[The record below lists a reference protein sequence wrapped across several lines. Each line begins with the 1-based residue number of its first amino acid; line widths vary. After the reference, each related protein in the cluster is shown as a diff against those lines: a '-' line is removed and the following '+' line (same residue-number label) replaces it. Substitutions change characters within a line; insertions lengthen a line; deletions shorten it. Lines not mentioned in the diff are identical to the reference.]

1 MSVGLNS
8 AQKDAVDTLSGP
20 LLVLAGAGSGKTR
33 VVTYRIAKLIDSGI
47 APERI
52 LAVTFTNKAAQEMQH
67 RVREQLKGG
76 QNSKPEIST
85 FHSLCVRILRRQID
99 VLGYPRSFSIV
110 DAADQDTMAR
120 KVLREI
126 RVHTSQLSPRE
137 LIYQISGWKSKCIRP
152 EQAAQIADTD
162 KQHVAAAGYR
172 RYQSELKRMGSVDF
186 DDLLLLTDDLFSAH
200 SNALEEEAGRF
211 DHLLI
216 DEYQDTNAIQYRI
229 VKALAAPHGN
239 LCVVGDDDQ
248 SIYGF
253 RGSEVEHILHFQDDW
268 PKAKV
273 VRLETNY
280 RSTAAIL
287 ETANTLISYNKSR
300 LDKSLIAARPAG
312 QKPRI
317 EQFRDE
323 NVEAEQVVYAIQR
336 QIESG
341 HWEPSD
347 FAILFRTNEQPR
359 VFETELRKR
368 NLPYVLVGSKSF
380 FDRKEVRDL
389 LAYLKTVLRPRDESS
404 LRRILNT
411 PARGISNKTMDVLV
425 AEATDRGEAMWDVMQ
440 DAAFLKTALPVPARM
455 AISNFIEMI
464 GSLQTAFHSKCSLD
478 AINALI
484 EKSDYEKEVE
494 RASNTPEERDMRW
507 NNVQELVN
515 AFSGFLSK
523 KREPTLL
530 GFLDEVALNAA
541 DLESDKDKQLS
552 KNAIALMTLHASK
565 GLEFPICY
573 MVGMEEGILPH
584 RRSLEEDGDDVS
596 EERRLAYVGVTR
608 AQELLYLSLSL
619 SRMKWGKSR
628 ETKPSR
634 FLFEMI
640 GMSDNPN
647 KYDRSHPK
655 KARGSGRHVRSDNT

>member
-1 MSVGLNS
+1 MSAGLNA
-8 AQKDAVDTLSGP
+8 AQNEAVNTLNGP

-33 VVTYRIAKLIDSGI
+33 VVTYRIAKLIATGI
-47 APERI
+47 QPERI

-67 RVREQLKGG
+67 RVREQLKSG
-76 QNSKPEIST
+76 QNGKPEIST
-85 FHSLCVRILRRQID
+85 FHSLCVRILRRQIE
-99 VLGYPRSFSIV
+99 VLGYPKSFSIV

-137 LIYQISGWKSKCIRP
+137 LIYQISSWKSKCIRP
-152 EQAAQIADTD
+152 ERASQIADTD

-200 SNALEEEAGRF
+200 ALALAEEANRF

-229 VKALAAPHGN
+229 VKALASPHGN

-253 RGSEVEHILHFQDDW
+253 RGSEVEHILHFEDDW
-268 PKAKV
+268 PGAKV
-273 VRLETNY
+273 IRLQTNY

-287 ETANTLISYNKSR
+287 ETANTLISYNKGR
-300 LDKSLIAARPAG
+300 LEKTLIPARPGG

-323 NVEAEQVVYAIQR
+323 NVEAEQVVYSIQR

-341 HWEPSD
+341 HWEPAD

-368 NLPYVLVGSKSF
+368 NLPYVLLGSKSF

-389 LAYLKTVLRPRDESS
+389 LAYLKTVHRPRDESS

-411 PARGISNKTMDVLV
+411 PARGISNKTMDILV
-425 AEATDRGEAMWDVMQ
+425 TEATQRGVAMWEVMK
-440 DAAFLKTALPVPARM
+440 DSEFLKTSLPVPARM
-455 AISNFIEMI
+455 AIGNFIDLVEDAQA
-464 GSLQTAFHSKCSLD
+464 SFETNCSLD
-478 AINALI
+478 ALNALI
-484 EKSDYEKEVE
+484 KHTHYEKEVE
-494 RASNTPEERDMRW
+494 RASNTPEEREMRW
-507 NNVQELVN
+507 SNVQELVN
-515 AFSGFLSK
+515 AFSSYISK
-523 KREPTLL
+523 NNKASLL
-530 GFLDEVALNAA
+530 GFLDEVALNAV

-608 AQELLYLSLSL
+608 AQELLSLSLSL
-619 SRMKWGKSR
+619 SRMKWGKAR

-647 KYDRSHPK
+647 KYVKNSAK
-655 KARGSGRHVRSDNT
+655 QA

>member
-33 VVTYRIAKLIDSGI
+33 VVTYRIAKLIDTGI
-47 APERI
+47 TPERI

-76 QNSKPEIST
+76 QNNKPEIST
-85 FHSLCVRILRRQID
+85 FHSLCVRILRRQIE

-137 LIYQISGWKSKCIRP
+137 LIYQISGWKSKCIRA
-152 EQAAQIADTD
+152 EQASQIADTD

-200 SNALEEEAGRF
+200 SSALEHEAGRF

-229 VKALAAPHGN
+229 VKALASPHGN

-300 LDKSLIAARPAG
+300 LEKSLIAARPGG

-323 NVEAEQVVYAIQR
+323 NAEAEQVVYAIQR

-341 HWEPSD
+341 QWEPSD

-389 LAYLKTVLRPRDESS
+389 LAYLKTVLRPTDETS

-411 PARGISNKTMDVLV
+411 PARGISNKTMDILV
-425 AEATDRGEAMWDVMQ
+425 AEATNRGEAMWSVMQ
-440 DAAFLKTALPVPARM
+440 DAPFLKTALAVPARM
-455 AISNFIEMI
+455 AISNFIQMI
-464 GSLQTAFHSKCSLD
+464 VSLQAAFHSNCSLD
-478 AINALI
+478 AINSVI
-484 EKSDYEKEVE
+484 QKSDYEKEVD

-507 NNVQELVN
+507 TNVQELVN
-515 AFSGFLSK
+515 AFSGFLAK
-523 KREPTLL
+523 TREPTLL

-584 RRSLEEDGDDVS
+584 RRSLEEDGDEVS

-608 AQELLYLSLSL
+608 AQEFLYLSLSL
-619 SRMKWGKSR
+619 SRMKWGKAR

-647 KYDRSHPK
+647 KYDKSHSK
-655 KARGSGRHVRSDNT
+655 GARGSNRHVRSDNT